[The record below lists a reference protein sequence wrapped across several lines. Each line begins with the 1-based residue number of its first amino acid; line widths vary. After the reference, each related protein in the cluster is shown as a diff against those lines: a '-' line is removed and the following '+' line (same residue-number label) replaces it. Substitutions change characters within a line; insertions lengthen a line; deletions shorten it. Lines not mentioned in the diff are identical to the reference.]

1 MDKVKVKVQKTG
13 GGEERELGKSRK
25 KDTNIFRSYKD
36 YQRTRIKGI
45 SMMFKA
51 KSVNKRALNGDEI
64 ISKGLGR
71 EGKAGLSKLNNHL
84 S

>member
-1 MDKVKVKVQKTG
+1 
-13 GGEERELGKSRK
+13 
-25 KDTNIFRSYKD
+25 
-36 YQRTRIKGI
+36 
-45 SMMFKA
+45 MMFKA